1 MFVTVEAGAAG
12 ADPHSF
18 HHTLLTG
25 FELVR
30 IPF

>member
-1 MFVTVEAGAAG
+1 MTVEAGAAG
-12 ADPHSF
+12 ADPHSLHDTF
-18 HHTLLTG
+18 LIG